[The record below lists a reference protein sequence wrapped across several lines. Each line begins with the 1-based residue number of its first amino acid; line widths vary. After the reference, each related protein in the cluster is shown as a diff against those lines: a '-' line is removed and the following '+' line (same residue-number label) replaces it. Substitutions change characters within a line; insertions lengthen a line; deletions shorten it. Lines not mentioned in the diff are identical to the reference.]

1 MVDNPDYVGLALSCA
16 DICRALDR
24 GINGKKVD
32 ELSQSVYDAT
42 NHLTLWVEPETRI
55 SNRSLI

>member
-1 MVDNPDYVGLALSCA
+1 MVDNMDYVRLGLSCTNV
-16 DICRALDR
+16 CRALSR
-24 GINGKKVD
+24 GINGKRLD

-42 NHLTLWVEPETRI
+42 NQLTLWVEPAIHI